1 MGDEGQERP
10 SLVAAQRH
18 CAPVAMAD
26 DTSAELFDTAASMK
40 GSGWGRRE
48 LSFSSD

>member
-1 MGDEGQERP
+1 MGKTKLGGRP
-10 SLVAAQRH
+10 KALRAGVHGRQ
-18 CAPVAMAD
+18 